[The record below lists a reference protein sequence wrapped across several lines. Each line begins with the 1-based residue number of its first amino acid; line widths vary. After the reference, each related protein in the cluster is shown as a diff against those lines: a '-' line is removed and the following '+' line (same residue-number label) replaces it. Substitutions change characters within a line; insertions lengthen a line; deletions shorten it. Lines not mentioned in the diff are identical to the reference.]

1 MLDRLQSAAPSPQRW
16 HELREKPSRPEF
28 VEHQFKHYIRA
39 YGWRALLIATNGVQ
53 AFIDS
58 ARDPKVAMSG
68 LRSQYGVGLRLHRLW
83 WGPPDGIIALHLAWS
98 ATSGRLDATVHGLVE
113 SARDHEITL
122 TPDHVARARA
132 CDLIERVDLE
142 VEHLRCTGQMSEL
155 DQDFTTERQRQPL
168 LQYDRF
174 LRKLK
179 TRLLYAIVRECKDPV
194 AQPVVVLT
202 EPATLAFPPSL
213 QGEKHH
219 DEAVLWE
226 EPALEFPKWLRR
238 SNAGRPQ

>member
-1 MLDRLQSAAPSPQRW
+1 MLDRLQSAAPSPQPW

-39 YGWRALLIATNGVQ
+39 YGWRALLVATNGTQ

-58 ARDPKVAMSG
+58 ARDPKVAMAG
-68 LRSQYGVGLRLHRLW
+68 LRSLYGPGLRLHRLW
-83 WGPPDGIIALHLAWS
+83 WGPPDGIIALHLTWS

-142 VEHLRCTGQMSEL
+142 VEHL
-155 DQDFTTERQRQPL
+155 
-168 LQYDRF
+168 
-174 LRKLK
+174 
-179 TRLLYAIVRECKDPV
+179 DPV
-194 AQPVVVLT
+194 AQPIAALT
-202 EPATLAFPPSL
+202 EPATLAFPASL

-226 EPALEFPKWLRR
+226 EPAVELPKWLRR
-238 SNAGRPQ
+238 SNARRPQ